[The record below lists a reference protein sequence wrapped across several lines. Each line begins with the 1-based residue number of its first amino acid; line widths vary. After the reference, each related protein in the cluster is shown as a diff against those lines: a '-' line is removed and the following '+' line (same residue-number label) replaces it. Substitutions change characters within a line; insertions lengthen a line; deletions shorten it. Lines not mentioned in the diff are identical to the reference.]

1 MRSFVNPQAPFCR
14 AVSTTDRMFNPI
26 EPQVHE
32 PSGRTR
38 RWPSLGRISSW
49 LFTLGIPLVAVA
61 AGIALFIAS
70 TQLDAAVRT
79 YRNAPPCSR
88 ATTSTA
94 CYTTAPGTL
103 VTYSISRGKSGDT
116 TDMTLRFANGTRSTW
131 AKTSWQQEDALH
143 AGVPVQAKFYQGA
156 ITTVYVAGI
165 GIQTKDNPIF
175 KQSDLRTAAV
185 LIPILGVIFGAVS
198 FFSQRR
204 LTRKFG
210 WSGAIDRRLPIAEQE
225 KLLRRALTQGPLP
238 ETSTSTAISQPAGA
252 MLPFTLRPHPIPTG
266 RPWWVGL
273 IIVGLAVPLFL
284 LRMRTPSSIAQ
295 LVLAATVAAL
305 LVAVVLHW
313 LYRNRRML
321 VVDDFSVRRVNLF
334 GFSRVVSRTDVAR
347 LECPI
352 FSSYGMSASEPR
364 LLLLDASGRCLLGL
378 RRYYATDEE
387 AAQLAAA
394 LRVPFDPKL
403 ATRLTSASQLR
414 RTIPG
419 AASWPEAHPYW
430 ISLLLL
436 LPIFVAVCLFVW
448 VLNGFQ

>member
-1 MRSFVNPQAPFCR
+1 
-14 AVSTTDRMFNPI
+14 
-26 EPQVHE
+26 
-32 PSGRTR
+32 
-38 RWPSLGRISSW
+38 
-49 LFTLGIPLVAVA
+49 
-61 AGIALFIAS
+61 
-70 TQLDAAVRT
+70 
-79 YRNAPPCSR
+79 
-88 ATTSTA
+88 
-94 CYTTAPGTL
+94 
-103 VTYSISRGKSGDT
+103 
-116 TDMTLRFANGTRSTW
+116 
-131 AKTSWQQEDALH
+131 
-143 AGVPVQAKFYQGA
+143 
-156 ITTVYVAGI
+156 
-165 GIQTKDNPIF
+165 
-175 KQSDLRTAAV
+175 
-185 LIPILGVIFGAVS
+185 
-198 FFSQRR
+198 
-204 LTRKFG
+204 
-210 WSGAIDRRLPIAEQE
+210 
-225 KLLRRALTQGPLP
+225 
-238 ETSTSTAISQPAGA
+238 
-252 MLPFTLRPHPIPTG
+252 
-266 RPWWVGL
+266 VGL

-305 LVAVVLHW
+305 LVAAVLHW

-364 LLLLDASGRCLLGL
+364 LLLLDASGRCRLEL

-430 ISLLLL
+430 TSLLLL